1 MIEGSLR
8 NVPLTDV
15 LQIVTTGQKSGLLDL
30 ARDDGA
36 HARVHVERGRI
47 HVAHME
53 PGSHLGEILV
63 RTDLLTNREVQEILE
78 RQRRENPG
86 TPLGA
91 IAVHEGLITTD
102 DLASALRLQA
112 VEVLAELLAWS
123 DGTFQFAERPLE
135 ASQVPVEG
143 GHDAMQLLMDADTLR
158 RDLDVGSADPA
169 TVFERAGDPTRF
181 ELPVGAWD
189 LLGLINGRL
198 PARTVVAEAEMT
210 ESDGLR
216 LLRRM
221 AEIGVIRQVTRA
233 GSEMVVLVLCR
244 SNALQRLLRLALQ
257 RASMRAELFGDPDEA
272 FDALDRVR
280 PHVLLID
287 DREGEGWSWLRRV
300 RTTPG
305 RGHLPALVLEG
316 PEASTAGPFA
326 RWRRPRAD
334 TLERPVDEW
343 ALQERI
349 ARLAGRKLV

>member
-30 ARDDGA
+30 EHEGTRAS
-36 HARVHVERGRI
+36 VHVERGRI

-63 RTDLLTNREVQEILE
+63 RMDLLANREVQEILE

-91 IAVHEGLITTD
+91 IALQDGLITAE
-102 DLASALRLQA
+102 DLASALRRQV
-112 VEVLAELLAWS
+112 VEVLAELLAWT
-123 DGTFQFAERPLE
+123 DGAFQFAERPLE
-135 ASQVPVEG
+135 ATHVPVDG
-143 GHDAMQLLMDADTLR
+143 GYDAMQLLMDADALR
-158 RDLDVGSADPA
+158 RDLDAGSADPA
-169 TVFERAGDPTRF
+169 AVFERADDPTRF
-181 ELPVGAWD
+181 DLPPGAWD
-189 LLGLINGRL
+189 LLGLIDGRL

-210 ESDGLR
+210 ETDGLR
-216 LLRRM
+216 LLQRM
-221 AEIGVIRQVTRA
+221 AEIGVIREGA
-233 GSEMVVLVLCR
+233 GSGPDTVVLVLCR
-244 SNALQRLLRLALQ
+244 SSALQRLLRLALQ

-272 FDALDRVR
+272 FEALDRVR

-287 DREGEGWSWLRRV
+287 DREGEGWAWLRRV
-300 RTTPG
+300 RAAPG

-316 PEASTAGPFA
+316 AATRAAGPFA
-326 RWRRPRAD
+326 RWRRPRAE
-334 TLERPVDEW
+334 TLERPFDEW
-343 ALQERI
+343 ALQERV

>member
-30 ARDDGA
+30 EQEGA
-36 HARVHVERGRI
+36 HARVHVEHGRI

-63 RTDLLTNREVQEILE
+63 RMDLLANREVQEILE

-91 IAVHEGLITTD
+91 IAVQDGLITVEELT
-102 DLASALRLQA
+102 SALRLQA
-112 VEVLAELLAWS
+112 VEVLAELLAWTE
-123 DGTFQFAERPLE
+123 GTFQFAERPLE

-143 GHDAMQLLMDADTLR
+143 GHDAMQLLMDADALR
-158 RDLDVGSADPA
+158 RDLDAGSADPS

-181 ELPVGAWD
+181 DLPAGAWD

-210 ESDGLR
+210 ETDGLR

-221 AEIGVIRQVTRA
+221 AEIGVIRQATRS
-233 GSEMVVLVLCR
+233 GSEAVVLVLCR

-272 FDALDRVR
+272 FEALDRVR

-300 RTTPG
+300 RATPG

-316 PEASTAGPFA
+316 AEARAAGPFA

-334 TLERPVDEW
+334 TLERPFDEW